1 MTKKLLVSTVCVVL
15 IVLAAFIS
23 VRVFFSPMP
32 IIPSETDISILFV
45 QRRAGFGAMPETIV
59 TNTFGTENFSNI
71 DLDKFIDI
79 LSRYYVRRTFRN
91 PYPTNED
98 LWSVRFMRGTN
109 HRSIAIGGET
119 NVLYRT
125 ASDTIFYEIINWES
139 LLEELEMLFHST
151 AVMSCPG
158 TKAAFL

>member
-1 MTKKLLVSTVCVVL
+1 MTKKFLVSVVCVVL
-15 IVLAAFIS
+15 IACDTFIS
-23 VRVFFSPMP
+23 VRMFFRPIP

-59 TNTFGTENFSNI
+59 NNTFGSENFSNI
-71 DLDKFIDI
+71 DLDKLIDI

-98 LWSVRFMRGTN
+98 LWSVRFMSSTN

-119 NVLYRT
+119 NVLYR
-125 ASDTIFYEIINWES
+125 AANDTIFYEIINWES
-139 LLEELEMLFHST
+139 LLKELEMLIH
-151 AVMSCPG
+151 
-158 TKAAFL
+158 